1 MPHLARAPPTREAEL
16 VAHRDRG
23 LEVPGGHRGVERAA
37 SSGSASSWLFLM
49 PSAFHIGGASRRSH
63 DDSPDLLLK

>member
-23 LEVPGGHRGVERAA
+23 LEVAGGHRGVELRRD
-37 SSGSASSWLFLM
+37 SGSASSWLFWM
-49 PSAFHIGGASRRSH
+49 PSASTSAAPAGGSQ